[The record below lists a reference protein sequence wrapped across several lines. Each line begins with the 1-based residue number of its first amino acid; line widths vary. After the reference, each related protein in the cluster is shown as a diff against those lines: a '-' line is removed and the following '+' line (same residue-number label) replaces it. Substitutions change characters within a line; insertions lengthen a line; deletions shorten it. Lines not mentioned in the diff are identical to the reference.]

1 MSNTKK
7 KLYPNDIIVNDI
19 MFRYLMYNPERA
31 KRRMPR
37 NRIENMFMDS
47 FYPFKVCKT
56 VTDVTNTRN
65 LEIVDYETNGYAISN
80 IVADDMNVKK
90 LHISELI
97 TMLGYNKTAI
107 TKLLRNVK
115 LKKLIICLVGFGGS
129 NTNFFHWVYEMA
141 SWTKQPNIFQ
151 KIFVVEP
158 ERFEVSNM
166 LRVPF
171 KPKFSHIDLPDPLK
185 STMIPKEFKYI
196 AESSIGYVK
205 RVDRSTISNYKRTGY
220 ETIFYGA
227 PDMETRR
234 FFADRPETFI
244 SCTHQDSRFALRK
257 NPRIESDAIMETYG
271 QINLSMFFM
280 GHLYMTIKFLEYLA
294 DTHESITYREPQP
307 EEDIYIFD
315 FLVEFGEQMENGFK
329 SGSKK
334 LYMVNQ
340 LHYAQDPIEPA
351 ERR

>member
-1 MSNTKK
+1 MANIKK
-7 KLYPNDIIVNDI
+7 RLYPNDIIANDI

-31 KRRMPR
+31 RHRLPR
-37 NRIENMFMDS
+37 NKFGNMFMDS
-47 FYPFKVCKT
+47 FYPFKICKS
-56 VTDVTNTRN
+56 VTDPANTRR
-65 LEIVDYETNGYAISN
+65 LEVIDTMIDGYAISD
-80 IVADDMNVKK
+80 IVANDMNVKK

-129 NTNFFHWVYEMA
+129 NTNFLHWIYEMA
-141 SWTKQPNIFQ
+141 AWTKQPNIFHR
-151 KIFVVEP
+151 IFVVEP

-171 KPKFSHIDLPDPLK
+171 QPKFKYIDSSDPLK
-185 STMIPKEFKYI
+185 ATMIPKRFNYI
-196 AESSIGYVK
+196 TDNLLNHLE
-205 RVDRSTISNYKRTGY
+205 RVDSSLINNYKRNNH
-220 ETIFYGA
+220 ETIYYGA

-234 FFADRPETFI
+234 FLANSPETFI

-257 NPRIESDAIMETYG
+257 NPRIESDAIIETYG

-280 GHLYMTIKFLEYLA
+280 GHLYMTIKFLEYLGN
-294 DTHESITYREPQP
+294 THESIIYEEPQP
-307 EEDIYIFD
+307 EEEIYAFD
-315 FLVEFGEQMENGFK
+315 FLTEFEEQMQKGFK

-334 LYMVNQ
+334 LHMINQ
-340 LHYAQDPIEPA
+340 LNYTQDPISPA